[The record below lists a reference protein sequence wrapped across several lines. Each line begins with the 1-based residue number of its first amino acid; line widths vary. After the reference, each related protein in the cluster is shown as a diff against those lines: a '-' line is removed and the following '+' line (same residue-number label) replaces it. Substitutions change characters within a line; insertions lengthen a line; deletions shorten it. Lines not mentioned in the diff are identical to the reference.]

1 MFRSLE
7 VEYSI
12 FGCIKGEG
20 SRIFDFSKG
29 RDHLGIDEEG
39 GGGDRWREGNTGT
52 HFSGNMGRCDHC
64 VFSLSLSLEYETIN
78 GFIRLYVSDA
88 RVKPVI

>member
-39 GGGDRWREGNTGT
+39 GGIVEEKETRERTFREIWVAAT
-52 HFSGNMGRCDHC
+52 IAC
-64 VFSLSLSLEYETIN
+64 SLSLSLSRI
-78 GFIRLYVSDA
+78 
-88 RVKPVI
+88 

>member
-39 GGGDRWREGNTGT
+39 GGGGSLERRKHGNALFGKYG
-52 HFSGNMGRCDHC
+52 SLRPLR
-64 VFSLSLSLEYETIN
+64 VLSLSLSRI
-78 GFIRLYVSDA
+78 
-88 RVKPVI
+88 

>member
-39 GGGDRWREGNTGT
+39 GGGIVGEKETRERTFREIWVAAT
-52 HFSGNMGRCDHC
+52 IAC
-64 VFSLSLSLEYETIN
+64 SLSLSLSRI
-78 GFIRLYVSDA
+78 
-88 RVKPVI
+88 